1 MIVRHDG
8 EPDRSN
14 EPSVVAIGVFDGL
27 HRGHQAVLA
36 QLVELARSYHALAT
50 VVTFD
55 PPPATVLAPD
65 LAPHLLATI
74 DQRLERFDE
83 MQVDLVRVLTFSDE
97 LAKETAAAFIERVL
111 VNELHACCVIVGD
124 DFHFG
129 HNREGTVETLRAA
142 GEAGGF
148 DVVVAPTHGDTDRW
162 SSTAVRRALA
172 DGDLARAEE
181 ILGGR
186 FTLRGTVVHGDERGE
201 ELGYPTANLQLAK
214 NQALPAE
221 GVYAGAVTVGGT
233 WWPAAI
239 SIGRRPQF
247 YDHGDLLV
255 EVHLIGYEGNLYDRV
270 LDVVFLDRLRDQ
282 TTFSNEAELSEQIGR
297 DVARTQQLFDSYSE
311 IAARLLR

>member
-8 EPDRSN
+8 EPDTSN

-83 MQVDLVRVLTFSDE
+83 LQVDLVRVLTFSDE
-97 LAKETAAAFIERVL
+97 LAKETAATFVERVL
-111 VNELHACCVIVGD
+111 VNELHARCVIVGD

-142 GEAGGF
+142 GKASGF

-186 FTLRGTVVHGDERGE
+186 FTLRGMVVHGDERGE
-201 ELGYPTANLQLAK
+201 GLGFPTANLQLAK

-221 GVYAGAVTVGGT
+221 GVYAGAVTVDGT
-233 WWPAAI
+233 WLPAAI

>member
-1 MIVRHDG
+1 MIVRYDG
-8 EPDRSN
+8 EPTTSN

-27 HRGHQAVLA
+27 HRGHQAVLE

-55 PPPATVLAPD
+55 PPPASVLAPD

-83 MQVDLVRVLTFSDE
+83 LHIDQVRVLTFSDE

-111 VNELHACCVIVGD
+111 VNELRACCVIVGD

-129 HNREGTVETLRAA
+129 HNREGNIETLRVA
-142 GEAGGF
+142 GEANGF
-148 DVVVAPTHGDTDRW
+148 DLVVAVTHGDTDRW

-172 DGDLARAEE
+172 DGDLSRAEE

-201 ELGYPTANLQLAK
+201 ELGFPTANLQLAK
-214 NQALPAE
+214 DQALPAE
-221 GVYAGAVTVGGT
+221 GVYAGAVAVDET

-247 YDHGDLLV
+247 YEDGDLLV
-255 EVHLIGYEGNLYDRV
+255 EVHLIGYEGNLYGRT

-282 TTFSNEAELSEQIGR
+282 TTFSNEVELSDQIGR
-297 DVARTQQLFDSYSE
+297 DVATTQQLFDTYSE
-311 IAARLLR
+311 IASKLLR

>member
-8 EPDRSN
+8 EPDTSSD
-14 EPSVVAIGVFDGL
+14 PSVVAIGVFDGV
-27 HRGHQAVLA
+27 HRGHQAVLE
-36 QLVELARSYHALAT
+36 QLVELARSYHGLAT

-55 PPPATVLAPD
+55 PSPASVLAPD
-65 LAPHLLATI
+65 RAPHLLGTI
-74 DQRLERFDE
+74 EQRLEGFERLGID
-83 MQVDLVRVLTFSDE
+83 QVRVLTFSDE
-97 LAKETAAAFIERVL
+97 LAKETAAQFIERVL
-111 VNELHACCVIVGD
+111 VGELHACCVIVGD

-129 HNREGTVETLRAA
+129 HNREGTVETLREA
-142 GEAGGF
+142 GETNGF
-148 DVVVAPTHGDTDRW
+148 DLVVASTHGDSERW

-201 ELGYPTANLQLAK
+201 ELGFPTANLQLVK
-214 NQALPAE
+214 DQALPAE
-221 GVYAGAVTVGGT
+221 GVYAGAVALDGA

-247 YDHGDLLV
+247 YKDGDLLV
-255 EVHLIGYEGNLYDRV
+255 EVHLIGYGGNLYDRV
-270 LDVVFLDRLRDQ
+270 LDVVFLDRLRAQ
-282 TTFSNEAELSEQIGR
+282 TTFSSEAELSEQIGR
-297 DVARTQQLFDSYSE
+297 DVAKTQQLFDTYSE